1 MSTARRPSWSHFAP
15 LEEAFLLELTDPPGP
30 SGNRLLDA
38 LPRAEYERLL
48 PHMKPVS
55 LAFKHILY
63 DLAVP
68 IPYVYFPTSSAVS
81 LLIVMDDGMSV
92 EVTMMGNE
100 GMVGLPV
107 FLGVEATHGRAIVQ
121 IAGAALRMPATAFRR
136 EVTTGSPLH
145 GLLHRYTEALLVSIA
160 QTAACN
166 RLHSIDERCSC
177 QLLRAHDHTRADT
190 FPLTQES
197 LARML
202 GVRRATVTVAAGLLQ
217 RAGLIRY
224 RRGVI
229 TILDRPRL
237 EERSCECYRVVRVE
251 YDRAL
256 D

>member
-1 MSTARRPSWSHFAP
+1 
-15 LEEAFLLELTDPPGP
+15 
-30 SGNRLLDA
+30 LLDA
-38 LPRAEYERLL
+38 LPRAEYERLS

-121 IAGAALRMPATAFRR
+121 IAGAALRMSATAFRR

-145 GLLHRYTEALLVSIA
+145 RYTEALMVSMA

-177 QLLRAHDHTRADT
+177 QLLRAHDYTRADT
-190 FPLTQES
+190 FSLTHES
-197 LARML
+197 LARTL

-229 TILDRPRL
+229 TVQDRPRL
-237 EERSCECYRVVRVE
+237 EQRSCECYRVTRAE
-251 YDRAL
+251 YNRAL
-256 D
+256 G